1 VHGTVGGAIVN
12 SQFKKGVIEMCVLH
26 IVAQKDIYG
35 FAVIEA
41 ISKEIDV
48 NENTIYPILRRLTEQ
63 GYFDTF
69 TEATGIGAPR
79 KYYTIT
85 NQGRLHLDEYESEWR
100 KFSKGVF
107 NLLGGEK
114 HER

>member
-1 VHGTVGGAIVN
+1 MN